1 MERNMHTDE
10 YGIVYH
16 NELEL
21 FEELYKNPKLDI
33 SKFNVTDPETYNKSA
48 DRLYSD
54 GPRLHSI
61 EKPSISVEDFD
72 NENQSHWNM
81 PKEYEEFDICKW
93 LLEQCNNDAELQRVG
108 AELLLYQERNLLNL
122 LKFLK
127 YFVETMKKNNIVMG
141 LGRGSSV
148 SSFVLYKIGVHKVNS
163 MYYDLD
169 VGEFLR

>member
-1 MERNMHTDE
+1 MESNMHTDE

-16 NELEL
+16 NELDL
-21 FEELYKNPKLDI
+21 FKALYENPNLDI
-33 SKFNVTDPETYNKSA
+33 SKFNVLDPEAYNNSA
-48 DRLYSD
+48 NKLYSE
-54 GPRLHSI
+54 GPRLQSI

-72 NENQSHWNM
+72 IENQSHWNM
-81 PKEYEEFDICKW
+81 PKEYADFDICKW
-93 LLEQCNNDAELQRVG
+93 LLEQCDNDEELQRVG
-108 AELLLYQERNLLNL
+108 AELLMYQERKLIEL

-127 YFVETMKKNNIVMG
+127 YFVETMKKNNVVMG

-148 SSFVLYKIGVHKVNS
+148 SSFVLYKLGVHKVNS

>member
-1 MERNMHTDE
+1 MERSMHTDE

-21 FEELYKNPKLDI
+21 FEALYKNPKLDI
-33 SKFNVTDPETYNKSA
+33 GKFNVTDPDTYNNSA
-48 DRLYSD
+48 DKLYSE

-61 EKPSISVEDFD
+61 DPPKISIEDFD
-72 NENQSHWNM
+72 KENQSIWNM
-81 PKEYEEFDICKW
+81 PKEYAEFDICEW
-93 LLEQCNNDAELQRVG
+93 LLAQCDNDAELQRVG
-108 AELLLYQERNLLNL
+108 TELLMFQERNLLNL
-122 LKFLK
+122 LRFLK
-127 YFVETMKKNNIVMG
+127 YFVETMRKNNTVMG

-148 SSFVLYKIGVHKVNS
+148 SSFVLYKLGVHKVNS